1 MVDTARNSVRSKQPV
16 HALVPG
22 ILYDSHCVD
31 ACVKEKVTET
41 SNAEKKKTH
50 TRRGGLGVPVEATKS
65 ARAQT
70 NAAAKMSKPWST
82 PHGPVYDPNNACMV
96 KCREVVHDVT
106 VYDDDT
112 VCLTCMVRIRRQL
125 DRI

>member
-1 MVDTARNSVRSKQPV
+1 MLMKMTIAAAMACNVQAWSTLLGTVLDPSNPCMRSC
-16 HALVPG
+16 LE
-22 ILYDSHCVD
+22 ILYDS
-31 ACVKEKVTET
+31 
-41 SNAEKKKTH
+41 
-50 TRRGGLGVPVEATKS
+50 RGGPEAPVEATKS

-70 NAAAKMSKPWST
+70 NAAAKTSKPWST
-82 PHGPVYDPNNACMV
+82 PHGTVYDPNNAWLV

-125 DRI
+125 